1 MRRRRSTCA
10 LAAALCALAGARGGA
25 EDATALLAGTGASG
39 TGPATSLESYLTQ
52 PGRLLIER
60 SHALAPIA
68 LDGGR
73 RLFLEAVVAQEPARE
88 QERVLGVRARLGG
101 AGPEAL
107 AYLDLHEVEDLAR
120 SLAALPAVLET
131 ERAQKAEVEVR
142 YVSRDGF
149 GVAVAGGA
157 AAPGRSLRFPGAPP
171 VSVPLSEAALGELR
185 IQLDA
190 SRRYLFEQ

>member
-1 MRRRRSTCA
+1 VRPRARAWA
-10 LAAALCALAGARGGA
+10 LAAALGALSGARAGAQDATAILAGAGDSA
-25 EDATALLAGTGASG
+25 AGPT
-39 TGPATSLESYLTQ
+39 TSLESYLTQ

-68 LDGGR
+68 LEGGR
-73 RLFLEAVVAQEPARE
+73 RLFLEAVVAHEPARE

-131 ERAQKAEVEVR
+131 ERAQKAEVEIR
-142 YVSRDGF
+142 YTTRDGF
-149 GVAVAGGA
+149 GVAVASGA
-157 AAPGRSLRFPGAPP
+157 APPGRALRFPGSAP
-171 VSVPLSEAALGELR
+171 VSLPISEAALGELR

-190 SRRYLFEQ
+190 CRRYLFEQ